1 MIMKT
6 LKFEE
11 KLAKMVLS
19 GEKNITWRFFDDK
32 DLKEGDLVDFLV
44 YETGNSF
51 AKAKII
57 NIKEKK
63 LGELKPE
70 DFEGHEKFKDENEM
84 YETYR
89 KYYGDIINSN
99 SIIKIIKFKLI

>member
-1 MIMKT
+1 MKT
-6 LKFEE
+6 LKFKE
-11 KLAKMVLS
+11 KLSNMVLS
-19 GEKNITWRFFDDK
+19 GEKDVTWRFFDDK

-44 YETGNSF
+44 WETGDSF

-57 NIKEKK
+57 NVREKK
-63 LGELKPE
+63 LGNLKPD

-84 YETYR
+84 YETYK
-89 KYYGDIINSN
+89 KYYGDRVNSN

>member
-1 MIMKT
+1 MKT
-6 LKFEE
+6 LKFKE

-19 GEKNITWRFFDDK
+19 GEKDVTWRFFDDK
-32 DLKEGDLVDFLV
+32 DLQEGDLVNFLV
-44 YETGNSF
+44 WETGDSF

-57 NIKEKK
+57 NTREKK
-63 LGELKPE
+63 LVELKPE

-89 KYYGDIINSN
+89 KYYGDKINSN

>member
-1 MIMKT
+1 MKT
-6 LKFEE
+6 LKFKE

-19 GEKNITWRFFDDK
+19 GEKDVTWSFFDDK

-44 YETGNSF
+44 WETGDSF
-51 AKAKII
+51 AKAEII
-57 NIKEKK
+57 NIREKK

-89 KYYGDIINSN
+89 KYYGDRVNSE